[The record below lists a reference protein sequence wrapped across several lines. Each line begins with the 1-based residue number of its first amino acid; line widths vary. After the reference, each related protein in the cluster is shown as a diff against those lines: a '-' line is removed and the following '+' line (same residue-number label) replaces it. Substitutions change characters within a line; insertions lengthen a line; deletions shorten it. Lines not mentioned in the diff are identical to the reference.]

1 MNTRFRMADKFFGV
15 VDTGRYGLSM
25 TADATLR
32 HAGK

>member
-1 MNTRFRMADKFFGV
+1 MADKFFGV